1 MAGQVLGWNVT
12 VIDAPDKYLIV
23 GNKKL
28 ARPET
33 GISDLKSGK
42 MEGLGFGGQFR
53 HSRKPLFLVLS
64 FVNEKHT

>member
-1 MAGQVLGWNVT
+1 MAGQVLGWNVML
-12 VIDAPDKYLIV
+12 IGAPGKYLMV

-33 GISDLKSGK
+33 GISALKSGK
-42 MEGLGFGGQFR
+42 MEGFGFGGQFR
-53 HSRKPLFLVLS
+53 PGRKPLFLLLS

>member
-1 MAGQVLGWNVT
+1 M
-12 VIDAPDKYLIV
+12 V

-33 GISDLKSGK
+33 GISALKSGK
-42 MEGLGFGGQFR
+42 MEGFGFGGQFR
-53 HSRKPLFLVLS
+53 PGRKPLFLVLS